1 MEQIIEEQNRM
12 ILDLRIEMSKLTT
25 DETLEKLNN
34 FLNENTKSNEIYSMD
49 DFESDEESNEQS
61 DSEEVIE

>member
-49 DFESDEESNEQS
+49 DFESDEESNE
-61 DSEEVIE
+61 